1 MSRKHCNLQRFE
13 ALGMNIFCKQSEE
26 NTVFFSV
33 FLLSAK
39 RFSTKVAKTLYFA
52 VFFKF
57 GA

>member
-1 MSRKHCNLQRFE
+1 
-13 ALGMNIFCKQSEE
+13 MNIFCKQSEE